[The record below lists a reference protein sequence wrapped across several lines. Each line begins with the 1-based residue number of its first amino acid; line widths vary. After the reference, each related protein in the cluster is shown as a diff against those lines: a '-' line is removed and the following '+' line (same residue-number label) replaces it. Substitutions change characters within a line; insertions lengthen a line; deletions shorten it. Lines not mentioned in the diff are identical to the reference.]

1 MRVGGG
7 TDVAELTSGTEQLG
21 RRERRR
27 LRRDALRV
35 ARRDEPLLELD
46 TGPLTTQE
54 RELFF
59 AQRDEALS
67 RLRQILTSELLS
79 TVEELAVLDRQIAEL
94 RDQEVRDSKQLNQ
107 LRSTPPSTPELD
119 QVARARRA
127 RVRRRALTEAAAAAS
142 KTSTKLATAVERQ
155 AKLVA
160 KLRTMNL
167 RYETELELVHR
178 LAVLRRSTFDESL
191 VKHHRHRSFLADRLD
206 QDVPPVPA
214 ELAEQ
219 LVRMGG
225 WAGEVSE

>member
-1 MRVGGG
+1 MRVGGSADA
-7 TDVAELTSGTEQLG
+7 TEPTSGTEQLG

-35 ARRDEPLLELD
+35 ARRDEPLLDLD
-46 TGPLTTQE
+46 NGPLTTQE

-79 TVEELAVLDRQIAEL
+79 AVEELAVLDRQITEL
-94 RDQEVRDSKQLNQ
+94 REQEDRDRRQLDQ
-107 LRSTPPSTPELD
+107 LRATLAPTPELD
-119 QVARARRA
+119 QLARARRA
-127 RVRRRALTEAAAAAS
+127 RVRRRALTEAETAAS
-142 KTSTKLATAVERQ
+142 KTSTELAIAVERQ
-155 AKLVA
+155 AKLMA

-225 WAGEVSE
+225 WADEVSE